1 MKKIIFSVLLMIFFL
16 GLTGCAKNNNGN
28 PNQENN
34 NQAKQNES
42 TGIKGDVGN
51 DTCAEFSADFI
62 YSATGKAVVKVEP
75 DWAVPKLACR
85 YYFTYAD
92 DFYKGVTDK
101 RLSAGGLHVFMMLE
115 NSNVVDQRKA
125 MEFLGVTIKTDP
137 RIKMEHSVDYR
148 ENGTVWDIRLIINPN
163 RYLRMDSNGGL
174 TDDELIQFAAKVAEK
189 IQGNLSFAINN
200 NPIKLA
206 DSEEEVGPS
215 QQAVAVN
222 FFDTLA
228 KLKISEALKM
238 MDANDSTKQMWQ
250 TNFSTLQSLKVDK
263 IEEAFKEEWTS
274 THQTFKVEL
283 NVSVSPAGEQLG
295 WSNGKNFRWVTLEKN
310 ASGQWLI
317 HEIANNP

>member
-1 MKKIIFSVLLMIFFL
+1 MKKIIFSLLLMILLL
-16 GLTGCAKNNNGN
+16 GLTGCAKNNNSA

-34 NQAKQNES
+34 NQANS
-42 TGIKGDVGN
+42 IKGDVGS
-51 DTCAEFSADFI
+51 DTCAEFSADFV
-62 YSATGKAVVKVEP
+62 YSATGKAVVKIEP
-75 DWAVPKLACR
+75 DWAMPKLACR

-92 DFYKGVTDK
+92 NFYKGVSDK
-101 RLSAGGLHVFMMLE
+101 KLSAGGLHIFMMLE
-115 NSNVVDQRKA
+115 NSNVADQRKA
-125 MEFLGVTIKTDP
+125 IEFLDVTVKTDP
-137 RIKMEHSVDYR
+137 RIKMEHMVDYR

-163 RYLRMDSNGGL
+163 RYLRMDSNGGV

-189 IQGNLSFAINN
+189 IQGNLSFAIKS

-206 DSEEEVGPS
+206 ESEKAEVGAS

-222 FFDTLA
+222 FLDNLA

-250 TNFSTLQSLKVDK
+250 TNFNTIQNLKMNK

-274 THQTFKVEL
+274 TRQTFKVEL
-283 NVSVSPAGEQLG
+283 QVKVSPAGEQLG
-295 WSNGKNFRWVTLEKN
+295 WTNGKNFRWITLEKN
-310 ASGQWLI
+310 VGNEWLI